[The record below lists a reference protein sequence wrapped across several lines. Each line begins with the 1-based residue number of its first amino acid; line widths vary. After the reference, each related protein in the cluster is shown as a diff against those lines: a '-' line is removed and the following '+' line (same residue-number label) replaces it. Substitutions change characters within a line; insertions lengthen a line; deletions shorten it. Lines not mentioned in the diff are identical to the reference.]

1 MSKLTDWINNKVNEF
16 EVEMEPK
23 KNEKLEEKQTK
34 KKLKK
39 AKKTIKDI
47 ADERDLYR
55 DKYMAILE
63 EKERG
68 SINIYIIKIKP
79 TKQKLMK
86 KKPAKK

>member
-47 ADERDLYR
+47 ADERDLYFELFC
-55 DKYMAILE
+55 KNIAIRGNQS
-63 EKERG
+63 EKIG
-68 SINIYIIKIKP
+68 GFK
-79 TKQKLMK
+79 
-86 KKPAKK
+86 